1 VNTQP
6 SEQRLTALAK
16 GHSLAVEPALL
27 GEIAQEMAARGGVD
41 ARVCSEVYER
51 RLATDRGARRAVGG
65 YYTPSYL
72 VDFVV
77 DRTVGAALAG
87 LDAEAALS
95 LRVLDPA
102 CGAGVFLIAAA
113 ERIERHCVAAGHPEG
128 PSVRARIARDCLFG
142 VDIDAAAVDVCRLA
156 VALRSGHVGN
166 IVCADALAD
175 GVVADA
181 GFDVVLGN
189 PPWGQKGFSFT
200 AEDKARL
207 RERFRCGRGVLD
219 PFKLFVERAHE
230 LLRPNGLWGMV
241 LPDIILL
248 KNQQAIRE
256 LILAESALE
265 WIAHAGRAFAGVN
278 LDAVVICGRL
288 GPPPATQQVSIW
300 HELPADWEQAPPP
313 EHQLSQHVFTEL
325 PGAKLNIHL
334 TSESLAMW
342 RVLAPLPRFGDLFEC
357 HEGVHTGN
365 ARKKLFVDHKRN
377 AGCKR
382 LIVGRDELARYRLRW
397 AGTWLDTSTGAM
409 DREAGD
415 YANLGRPEWHER
427 PKIVVRRTGDR
438 VVAAYD
444 SVGYYC
450 TNNMFVVLPR
460 RPMGELEM
468 RAYVA
473 LLNSAL
479 TTWYFRTVQPRVGKL
494 FAELKIQ
501 HLADFPVPASQRWT
515 FGAVHRLA
523 ERREVDATVFDMC
536 DLDPTQREVAVRS
549 CR

>member
-1 VNTQP
+1 MTPP
-6 SEQRLTALAK
+6 SEHSLSALAQ
-16 GHSLAVEPALL
+16 GHRLAVEPALL
-27 GEIAQEMAARGGVD
+27 GEIAREMADRGGVD
-41 ARVCSEVYER
+41 ARICGEVYER
-51 RLATDRGARRAVGG
+51 RLAGDRGARRAVGG
-65 YYTPSYL
+65 YYTPDYL

-77 DRTVGAALAG
+77 DHTVGASLHG
-87 LDAEAALS
+87 LDAEAALQ

-102 CGAGVFLIAAA
+102 CGGGVFLLAAA
-113 ERIERHCVAAGHPEG
+113 ERIERHCVEAGHPAG
-128 PSVRARIARDCLFG
+128 PELRGRIARDCLFG
-142 VDIDAAAVDVCRLA
+142 IDIDAAAVDVCRLA
-156 VALRSGHVGN
+156 LALRGGDVGN
-166 IVCADALAD
+166 IICGDALAD
-175 GVVADA
+175 DVVAGG

-189 PPWGQKGFSFT
+189 PPWGQKGFAFSDG
-200 AEDKARL
+200 DKARL
-207 RERFRCGRGVLD
+207 RQRFRCGKGVLD

-230 LLRPNGLWGMV
+230 LVRPGGRWGMV

-256 LILAESALE
+256 LILAESELE
-265 WIAHAGRAFAGVN
+265 WIAHAGRAFDGVN

-288 GPPPATQQVSIW
+288 GSPADAHEVSIW
-300 HELPADWEQAPPP
+300 HELPDTWTDQAPPT
-313 EHQLSQHVFTEL
+313 HRLAQCVFREL
-325 PGAKLNIHL
+325 PGSKLNIHL
-334 TSESLAMW
+334 TRESLAMLQQ
-342 RVLAPLPRFGDLFEC
+342 LAPLPRFGDVFEC

-377 AGCKR
+377 AHCHR

-397 AGTWLDTSTGAM
+397 AGTWLDTSDEAL
-409 DREAGD
+409 DRDAGD
-415 YANLGRPEWHER
+415 YANLGRPEWHDR

-438 VVAAYD
+438 VIAAYD
-444 SVGYYC
+444 SQGYYC

-501 HLADFPVPASQRWT
+501 HLADFPVPPPERWT
-515 FGAVHRLA
+515 VGAVHGLA
-523 ERREVDATVFDMC
+523 ERRDVDTDVFDLF
-536 DLDPTQREVAVRS
+536 DLDPSQREVAVRS